1 MEKSRKENW
10 VKKKSIDR
18 LKAKLEKRL
27 RQFDKV
33 KRRTGDGSWPI
44 KMGRAA

>member
-1 MEKSRKENW
+1 MGKSRKENW
-10 VKKKSIDR
+10 VKKSINQ